1 MLLRPHTL
9 SLSLSLSHTH
19 THTHHT
25 GHSGYKAMLLTD
37 HMLNSPV
44 LNVLALTLEREL
56 QVYFRMCSLTIE
68 CVLLL

>member
-1 MLLRPHTL
+1 
-9 SLSLSLSHTH
+9 
-19 THTHHT
+19 
-25 GHSGYKAMLLTD
+25 MLLTD